1 MHQAS
6 SRPHSRDLRGPRR
19 RLRQPRPRPLR
30 RGATPPT
37 PRKGVKQMIPTIA
50 PLVLDSVAAIHVTT
64 VAAPIW
70 DIGANLKNQGI
81 TFAVNLLM
89 GGTAL
94 VAAGYYFIA
103 KNKTAALKTLAVGV
117 VLIGLVGSLPAL
129 GVVSK
134 DTIGGLTNT
143 GTR

>member
-1 MHQAS
+1 
-6 SRPHSRDLRGPRR
+6 
-19 RLRQPRPRPLR
+19 
-30 RGATPPT
+30 
-37 PRKGVKQMIPTIA
+37 MITTIA
-50 PLVLDSVAAIHVTT
+50 PLLLDSAASGAGTHVTYM
-64 VAAPIW
+64 AAPIW
-70 DIGANLKNQGI
+70 DIGANIKNQGI
-81 TFAVNLLM
+81 SFAVYLLM

-94 VAAGYYFIA
+94 VSAALYFIA

-134 DTIGGLTNT
+134 DTVGGLTNS

>member
-1 MHQAS
+1 
-6 SRPHSRDLRGPRR
+6 
-19 RLRQPRPRPLR
+19 
-30 RGATPPT
+30 
-37 PRKGVKQMIPTIA
+37 MIATIA
-50 PLVLDSVAAIHVTT
+50 PLVLDSAAAGAATHVTT

-70 DIGANLKNQGI
+70 DIGANIKNQGI
-81 TFAVNLLM
+81 TFAVYLLI

-94 VAAGYYFIA
+94 IAAGYYFIA